1 MKIRFV
7 LEGQGLLEGYDTL
20 AAEVD
25 VAKKPTA
32 EETSAIH
39 QYIQRRLERLYD
51 KDVDLG
57 EIDYEKICRAA
68 CKKYIKTLRNPVVQT
83 FYI

>member
-7 LEGQGLLEGYDTL
+7 VAGQGIMEGMDTL
-20 AAEVD
+20 ISEFD
-25 VAKKPTA
+25 VEKKPTK
-32 EETSAIH
+32 EEVSKIYE
-39 QYIQRRLERLYD
+39 YIND
-51 KDVDLG
+51 KVEDWYANDTD
-57 EIDYEKICRAA
+57 ISDRDYEKICRAA